1 MWRICVTPILI
12 PLKPTSIIL
21 KNKKI
26 INIKTHSYILKKNMK
41 NIYIWQKKKKNSSL
55 PDELDSDFFFFN
67 EKERGK
73 EIEKKKKE
81 T

>member
-41 NIYIWQKKKKNSSL
+41 NIYMAKKKTTSL
-55 PDELDSDFFFFN
+55 PDEPDSDFFFF
-67 EKERGK
+67 K
-73 EIEKKKKE
+73 
-81 T
+81 